1 MSPRTG
7 RPTDNPKD
15 VRIGI
20 RMTKADE
27 EKLEYC
33 CKVLGLTKTEV
44 IQRGIECVYHEAK
57 KK

>member
-7 RPTDNPKD
+7 RPTDDPKTIR
-15 VRIGI
+15 VGI
-20 RMTKADE
+20 RMSKVDE

-44 IQRGIECVYHEAK
+44 IQRGIEKVYEEARK
-57 KK
+57 